1 MLKMINISSNF
12 IESRESL
19 KMSSQM
25 PGGIKRKFRSRN
37 SVESHVRRSKRLEM
51 TSLAMF
57 IDRFERRRAAFSRA
71 LEKTKSR
78 KRKRKVRSEN
88 NGVSEG
94 LNRVND
100 RASNSAAGKKIDL
113 KGRKSILNSELR
125 YRKGRKLH
133 VTHTIMKR
141 MTGKRRRAVKNEHT
155 KNKRVHTERGAKK
168 KSQNAPRTCL
178 RKKARKEV
186 CGSDGC
192 RAMNEEECIVTA
204 ENESREEQLTLERSV
219 VKL

>member
-1 MLKMINISSNF
+1 MLRMINISSNF
-12 IESRESL
+12 LESRESL
-19 KMSSQM
+19 RMSSQM

-51 TSLAMF
+51 TSLAKF

-78 KRKRKVRSEN
+78 KRKRKRRPEN
-88 NGVSEG
+88 NGVSKG

-100 RASNSAAGKKIDL
+100 PASNSAAGKKIDL
-113 KGRKSILNSELR
+113 KGRKSILNFELR
-125 YRKGRKLH
+125 YKKSH
-133 VTHTIMKR
+133 VTQTIMKR
-141 MTGKRRRAVKNEHT
+141 VTGKRRWTVKNEHS
-155 KNKRVHTERGAKK
+155 KNKRVDTESSTKK
-168 KSQNAPRTCL
+168 KSQNAPRTRL

-192 RAMNEEECIVTA
+192 RAMNEEEVSVTA
-204 ENESREEQLTLERSV
+204 ENESKEEQLTLERSV
-219 VKL
+219 VEL